1 MTDTPSQ
8 MGASVLVCDAAD
20 EVAFL
25 QYHLLRDAP
34 DLVVDVTSDPFKA
47 VETAARSRPDIVTVD
62 LSLDPA
68 LDGAELIRRI
78 CASTPGTRVIARAV
92 SRDPIVVAEA
102 LGAGAAGYVLRDE
115 GPEALLASI
124 RAALTGAVVLSPTVT
139 VPFGTEVGR
148 LAIAERE
155 LTAELDEVRSSVS
168 QGTSSK
174 ADFLANISHELRTP
188 VTVAKGIA
196 YVLRNPSVPP
206 HEREHFLGQ
215 LQASLDKLMGIVD
228 EIITI
233 AEIERGTFELE
244 ITSTD
249 LAPLIRHGVDEVA
262 REYPSVPIDAVVPDE
277 LRAFADG
284 VRIGGVVRELLDN
297 ACRYSPADGRV
308 ELAARMLDEGVV
320 VSVTDH
326 GEGLDR
332 GLAMKAFEQPFS
344 TGEATLR
351 KEKAGVGVGLHLAR
365 QIVVEHGG
373 VLWSDPLPGGGTRVS
388 FCIPVSEGLRFAV
401 PPVDAA

>member
-1 MTDTPSQ
+1 

-25 QYHLLRDAP
+25 QYHLLREAP

-47 VETAARSRPDIVTVD
+47 VEIAARSRPDIVTVD
-62 LSLDPA
+62 LGLSPA

-92 SRDPIVVAEA
+92 SRDPIAVADA
-102 LGAGAAGYVLRDE
+102 LGAGAAGYVLREE
-115 GPEALLASI
+115 GPDALLAAV
-124 RAALTGAVVLSPTVT
+124 RAALTGAVVLSPSLTVA
-139 VPFGTEVGR
+139 FGTEVGR
-148 LAIAERE
+148 LASVERA
-155 LTAELDEVRSSVS
+155 LTSELDEVRNSVS
-168 QGTSSK
+168 SGTSAK

-206 HEREHFLGQ
+206 NERDQFLGQ
-215 LQASLDKLMGIVD
+215 LQASLDKLMAIVD

-244 ITSTD
+244 ITPTD
-249 LAPLIRHGVDEVA
+249 LAPLIRHSVDDVA
-262 REYPSVPIDAVVPDE
+262 REYPNVPIDAAVPDE
-277 LRAFADG
+277 LRLIADG
-284 VRIGGVVRELLDN
+284 VRVGGVVRELLDN
-297 ACRYSPADGRV
+297 ACRYSPTAGRV

-365 QIVVEHGG
+365 QIIVEHGG

-388 FCIPVSEGLRFAV
+388 FCIPRSEGLRFAV